1 MIQLSDYIARFNI
14 LFPAAAKQQAWLLTG
29 NIKRILLEKIESL
42 DGDYKVFNEVA
53 IHKTVTI
60 DSHAIIKG
68 PAIIS
73 PNCFIGAH
81 SYIRGGVFLDESVS
95 LGPGC
100 EVETTYIFSHSA
112 LAHFNFVGD
121 SLIGSH
127 VNLEAGAVVANHYNE
142 RREKNISVRVNG
154 AVYSTGVEKFGALV
168 GDNTRIGANAV
179 LSPGTILLPNAV
191 VGRLELVDQCPA
203 DNSH

>member
-100 EVETTYIFSHSA
+100 EVKTTYIFSHSA